1 MSYYILGLQG
11 IYVSRVQE
19 NSLAEKCGLS
29 NGDQILAVNYTSFLD
44 GTITCQQAFNMICDN
59 ECLLMSILPRREAI
73 LRQQQQQQQQ
83 RRHQYWVDADGQP
96 INSPDS
102 PPSDSIISSSDKDS
116 PTEQR
121 IATKINPGFSR
132 GHKRLPTNQLSE
144 VRTVISLFFIYIYIY
159 IYIIH
164 YLYLFLS

>member
-29 NGDQILAVNYTSFLD
+29 NGDQLLAVNYTSFLD

-73 LRQQQQQQQQ
+73 LRQQQQQ
-83 RRHQYWVDADGQP
+83 RRHQYWIDTDGRP

-102 PPSDSIISSSDKDS
+102 PPSDSIISSSEKDS

-121 IATKINPGFSR
+121 IATKINTGFSR
-132 GHKRLPTNQLSE
+132 GHKRLPSNQLSE
-144 VRTVISLFFIYIYIY
+144 VRTVISLCLYIYI
-159 IYIIH
+159 
-164 YLYLFLS
+164 